1 MHAAIAAQA
10 ALAALSRAASTA
22 TPTPTP
28 AVDPNLVTPGPW
40 GFVAI
45 AFVALAVV
53 LLVWDMMR
61 RIRRA
66 RIRSEIDEMLDAEE
80 AAARGDDEPR
90 GTTKDPEGQGQ
101 IGSTAMSRLAV
112 QWHRNASTVQT
123 WKISWKP
130 KCPGHGLGRFIP

>member
-1 MHAAIAAQA
+1 MHAAF
-10 ALAALSRAASTA
+10 AALSRAASTA

-45 AFVALAVV
+45 AFLALAVI

-80 AAARGDDEPR
+80 AAGAAPADGPDDAPR
-90 GTTKDPEGQGQ
+90 VTGESPRDQG
-101 IGSTAMSRLAV
+101 
-112 QWHRNASTVQT
+112 
-123 WKISWKP
+123 
-130 KCPGHGLGRFIP
+130 

>member
-1 MHAAIAAQA
+1 MHAAF
-10 ALAALSRAASTA
+10 AALSRAASTA

-61 RIRRA
+61 RIRRG

-80 AAARGDDEPR
+80 AAARPTTTGDAGDPTATPPATRTTARPAETIR
-90 GTTKDPEGQGQ
+90 GRSGP
-101 IGSTAMSRLAV
+101 AR
-112 QWHRNASTVQT
+112 
-123 WKISWKP
+123 
-130 KCPGHGLGRFIP
+130 

>member
-1 MHAAIAAQA
+1 MHAAF
-10 ALAALSRAASTA
+10 AALSRAASTA

-28 AVDPNLVTPGPW
+28 GVDPNLVTPGPW

-45 AFVALAVV
+45 AFLALAVM

-80 AAARGDDEPR
+80 ASARGEGPDDAPTVTGENPR
-90 GTTKDPEGQGQ
+90 DQG
-101 IGSTAMSRLAV
+101 
-112 QWHRNASTVQT
+112 
-123 WKISWKP
+123 
-130 KCPGHGLGRFIP
+130 

>member
-1 MHAAIAAQA
+1 MHAAYA
-10 ALAALSRAASTA
+10 ALARAASTA

-66 RIRSEIDEMLDAEE
+66 RIRSEIDELLDAEE
-80 AAARGDDEPR
+80 AAARAEDGPDDETDTGTGRPR
-90 GTTKDPEGQGQ
+90 DQG
-101 IGSTAMSRLAV
+101 
-112 QWHRNASTVQT
+112 
-123 WKISWKP
+123 
-130 KCPGHGLGRFIP
+130 

>member
-1 MHAAIAAQA
+1 MHAAF
-10 ALAALSRAASTA
+10 AALSRVASTA

-45 AFVALAVV
+45 AFVAVAVV

-66 RIRSEIDEMLDAEE
+66 RIRSEVDEMLDAEE
-80 AAARGDDEPR
+80 AAARSDDAAGDPTDAS
-90 GTTKDPEGQGQ
+90 GDTDD
-101 IGSTAMSRLAV
+101 
-112 QWHRNASTVQT
+112 RN
-123 WKISWKP
+123 
-130 KCPGHGLGRFIP
+130 R

>member
-1 MHAAIAAQA
+1 MHAAIAAHA
-10 ALAALSRAASTA
+10 ALSALSRAASSA

-45 AFVALAVV
+45 AFVAIAVV

-80 AAARGDDEPR
+80 AAARGDEAPGD
-90 GTTKDPEGQGQ
+90 TTTDRDDQG
-101 IGSTAMSRLAV
+101 
-112 QWHRNASTVQT
+112 
-123 WKISWKP
+123 
-130 KCPGHGLGRFIP
+130 

>member
-1 MHAAIAAQA
+1 MHAAIAAHA
-10 ALAALSRAASTA
+10 ALSALSRAASSA
-22 TPTPTP
+22 TPTP

-80 AAARGDDEPR
+80 AAARGDAEPR
-90 GTTKDPEGQGQ
+90 DTTKDPDDQG
-101 IGSTAMSRLAV
+101 
-112 QWHRNASTVQT
+112 
-123 WKISWKP
+123 
-130 KCPGHGLGRFIP
+130 

>member
-1 MHAAIAAQA
+1 MHA

-45 AFVALAVV
+45 AFLAVAV
-53 LLVWDMMR
+53 ILLVWDMMR

-66 RIRSEIDEMLDAEE
+66 RIRSEVDEMLDAEE
-80 AAARGDDEPR
+80 AAAREGRAPTEP
-90 GTTKDPEGQGQ
+90 TDHEG
-101 IGSTAMSRLAV
+101 V
-112 QWHRNASTVQT
+112 
-123 WKISWKP
+123 
-130 KCPGHGLGRFIP
+130 